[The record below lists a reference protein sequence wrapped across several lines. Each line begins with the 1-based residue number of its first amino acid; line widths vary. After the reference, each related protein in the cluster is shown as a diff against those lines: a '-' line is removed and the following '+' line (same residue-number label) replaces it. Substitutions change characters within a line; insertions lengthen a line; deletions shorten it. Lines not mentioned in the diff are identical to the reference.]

1 MGVYVN
7 CTGTLFESLAFVL
20 APFSRSIFTAGASEA
35 LIAKN
40 STGIGNE
47 DAFGL
52 APRLKSNRTVA
63 SKCGRLEI

>member
-1 MGVYVN
+1 
-7 CTGTLFESLAFVL
+7 
-20 APFSRSIFTAGASEA
+20 

-52 APRLKSNRTVA
+52 APRLKSNLTVA
-63 SKCGRLEI
+63 SRCGRLEINDI